1 MANVV
6 AGELLLFPENK
17 KVEVFETPADLVY
30 NKFNALFAHLFSK
43 LANSHSMSLFHVS
56 PGKGST
62 VPKIV
67 NDTFPAIRATN
78 DQPTPMVTSKTVGY
92 IHALVI
98 DTLTFHSTDATF
110 AQAITNSEVI
120 CGELDALT
128 PAVFRAEVSA
138 CLLDY
143 YEKICGM
150 AGVGGVKSVPR
161 RRFAAKTDASSAA
174 AAETDADGASSQ
186 AADGDIEAVSAPPAA
201 GAPAA
206 VLYLVTAPA
215 AGAPAAASPPGKQAA
230 PAAVSPP
237 GKGGKGGKPA
247 GKPKS
252 KSS

>member
-78 DQPTPMVTSKTVGY
+78 DQPTPMITSKTVGY

-128 PAVFRAEVSA
+128 PASDRHEPVFPVATFLQYNSDRSTLFPALPVTASH
-138 CLLDY
+138 
-143 YEKICGM
+143 GQ
-150 AGVGGVKSVPR
+150 AGPG
-161 RRFAAKTDASSAA
+161 FKTIFPTHRDLPKLKGKMQ
-174 AAETDADGASSQ
+174 ER
-186 AADGDIEAVSAPPAA
+186 AA
-201 GAPAA
+201 GFCPLRAP
-206 VLYLVTAPA
+206 VP
-215 AGAPAAASPPGKQAA
+215 
-230 PAAVSPP
+230 
-237 GKGGKGGKPA
+237 
-247 GKPKS
+247 
-252 KSS
+252 

>member
-78 DQPTPMVTSKTVGY
+78 DQPTPMITSKTVGY

-143 YEKICGM
+143 YEKIRGLV
-150 AGVGGVKSVPR
+150 GVGGVKSVPR

-186 AADGDIEAVSAPPAA
+186 TADGEIEAVSPPPQANLYVAPVPNMV
-201 GAPAA
+201 GRVP
-206 VLYLVTAPA
+206 L
-215 AGAPAAASPPGKQAA
+215 
-230 PAAVSPP
+230 
-237 GKGGKGGKPA
+237 
-247 GKPKS
+247 
-252 KSS
+252 

>member
-78 DQPTPMVTSKTVGY
+78 DQPTPMITSKTVGY

-110 AQAITNSEVI
+110 AQAIINSEVI

-128 PAVFRAEVSA
+128 PAAFRAELSA

-161 RRFAAKTDASSAA
+161 RRFAAKTAVAAA
-174 AAETDADGASSQ
+174 AAEIDADGPSSQ
-186 AADGDIEAVSAPPAA
+186 AADGDIEAGSPP
-201 GAPAA
+201 PQES
-206 VLYLVTAPA
+206 APA
-215 AGAPAAASPPGKQAA
+215 AGAPAAASPPNKAGKKGTAGKADA
-230 PAAVSPP
+230 PAAPS
-237 GKGGKGGKPA
+237 PA
-247 GKPKS
+247 GKVAKPTGKATK

>member
-17 KVEVFETPADLVY
+17 RVEVFETPADLVY

-78 DQPTPMVTSKTVGY
+78 DQPTPMITSKTVGY

-128 PAVFRAEVSA
+128 PAAFRAEVSA

-143 YEKICGM
+143 YEKIRGLV
-150 AGVGGVKSVPR
+150 GVGGVKSVPR

-186 AADGDIEAVSAPPAA
+186 PAAGDLDAVSPPPQAGAPAA

-206 VLYLVTAPA
+206 R
-215 AGAPAAASPPGKQAA
+215 APAAASPPGKPAA
-230 PAAVSPP
+230 TAAVSPP
-237 GKGGKGGKPA
+237 GKGGKGAKQA
-247 GKPKS
+247 GKATK

>member
-1 MANVV
+1 M
-6 AGELLLFPENK
+6 LLFPENK
-17 KVEVFETPADLVY
+17 KVEVFETPADLTY
-30 NKFNALFAHLFSK
+30 NNFNALFAHLFST
-43 LANSHSMSLFHVS
+43 LSESHSMSLFHVS

-78 DQPTPMVTSKTVGY
+78 DQPTPVITSKTVGY

-128 PAVFRAEVSA
+128 PAVFRAELSA

-150 AGVGGVKSVPR
+150 AGVGGVKSVLR
-161 RRFAAKTDASSAA
+161 RRFAAKTAVAAA
-174 AAETDADGASSQ
+174 AAEIDADGPSSQ
-186 AADGDIEAVSAPPAA
+186 AADGDIEAGSPP
-201 GAPAA
+201 PQES
-206 VLYLVTAPA
+206 APA
-215 AGAPAAASPPGKQAA
+215 AGAPAAASSVGM
-230 PAAVSPP
+230 
-237 GKGGKGGKPA
+237 GT
-247 GKPKS
+247 
-252 KSS
+252 

>member
-1 MANVV
+1 M
-6 AGELLLFPENK
+6 LLFPENK
-17 KVEVFETPADLVY
+17 KVEILETPADLVY
-30 NKFNALFAHLFSK
+30 NNFNALFAHLFSA
-43 LANSHSMSLFHVS
+43 LSESHSMSLFHITGS
-56 PGKGST
+56 PGST

-67 NDTFPAIRATN
+67 NATFPAIRATN
-78 DQPTPMVTSKTVGY
+78 NKPTPMVTSKTVGY

-110 AQAITNSEVI
+110 AQAIINSEVI

-143 YEKICGM
+143 YEKIRGLV
-150 AGVGGVKSVPR
+150 GVGGVKSVPR

-186 AADGDIEAVSAPPAA
+186 AADGDIEAGSPP
-201 GAPAA
+201 PQES
-206 VLYLVTAPA
+206 APA
-215 AGAPAAASPPGKQAA
+215 AGAPAAASPPGKAAATGRGSKKSGA
-230 PAAVSPP
+230 PAAASPP
-237 GKGGKGGKPA
+237 GKPAASGKGSK
-247 GKPKS
+247 

>member
-1 MANVV
+1 M
-6 AGELLLFPENK
+6 LLFPENK

-128 PAVFRAEVSA
+128 PDKFRAELSA

-186 AADGDIEAVSAPPAA
+186 AADGDIEAVSPPPAA

-215 AGAPAAASPPGKQAA
+215 AGAPAAASPPNKAGKKGTAGKADA
-230 PAAVSPP
+230 PAAPS
-237 GKGGKGGKPA
+237 PA
-247 GKPKS
+247 GKVAKPTGKATK

>member
-62 VPKIV
+62 VPMIV

-78 DQPTPMVTSKTVGY
+78 DQPTPMITSKTVGY

-128 PAVFRAEVSA
+128 PDVFRAEVSA

-143 YEKICGM
+143 YEKIRGM

-161 RRFAAKTDASSAA
+161 RRFADKTNASSAA
-174 AAETDADGASSQ
+174 AAETDADGAS
-186 AADGDIEAVSAPPAA
+186 
-201 GAPAA
+201 
-206 VLYLVTAPA
+206 
-215 AGAPAAASPPGKQAA
+215 
-230 PAAVSPP
+230 
-237 GKGGKGGKPA
+237 
-247 GKPKS
+247 
-252 KSS
+252 

>member
-17 KVEVFETPADLVY
+17 RVEVFETPADLVY

-78 DQPTPMVTSKTVGY
+78 DQPTPMITSKTVGY

-186 AADGDIEAVSAPPAA
+186 AADGEIEAVSPPPQAGAPAA

-206 VLYLVTAPA
+206 R
-215 AGAPAAASPPGKQAA
+215 APAAASPPGKPAA
-230 PAAVSPP
+230 TAAVSPP
-237 GKGGKGGKPA
+237 GKGGKAAKPA
-247 GKPKS
+247 GKAKKPP
-252 KSS
+252 

>member
-78 DQPTPMVTSKTVGY
+78 DQPTPMITSKTVGY

-143 YEKICGM
+143 YEKIRGLV
-150 AGVGGVKSVPR
+150 GVGGVKSVPR
-161 RRFAAKTDASSAA
+161 RRFAAKTAVAAA
-174 AAETDADGASSQ
+174 AAEIDADGPSSQ
-186 AADGDIEAVSAPPAA
+186 AADGDIEA
-201 GAPAA
+201 G
-206 VLYLVTAPA
+206 
-215 AGAPAAASPPGKQAA
+215 SPPPQTFCT
-230 PAAVSPP
+230 SLL
-237 GKGGKGGKPA
+237 
-247 GKPKS
+247 
-252 KSS
+252 